1 MTQSNFDYININSDS
16 DTDEEDNHFKDK
28 FSVVS
33 DLNTVE
39 CNICLS
45 KYNTLFKCNKCIFQ
59 ICPICFN
66 SYYFIYNYKTCAI
79 CKS

>member
-1 MTQSNFDYININSDS
+1 MINMTQSNFDYITINSDS

-28 FSVVS
+28 FSVV
-33 DLNTVE
+33 NTDE
-39 CNICLS
+39 CNICF
-45 KYNTLFKCNKCIFQ
+45 KQYINLFKCNNCTFK

-66 SYYFIYNYKTCAI
+66 SYYFVYNYKNCAI